1 MKLESREASKASG
14 STLSAPSQFMSGATA
29 LGTGVGDV
37 DTVGRFHSP
46 LALLSRCF
54 IPKNLGA
61 SGRSRGETA
70 SREELP
76 EVSLSQEEASDPLLR
91 VKVRQAH
98 PRKINPPLGV
108 FWNEL

>member
-1 MKLESREASKASG
+1 
-14 STLSAPSQFMSGATA
+14 MSGATA

-37 DTVGRFHSP
+37 GTAGRFHSP

-54 IPKNLGA
+54 IPKNLRA

-70 SREELP
+70 SRELP
-76 EVSLSQEEASDPLLR
+76 EVSLSQEEASDPLLK

-98 PRKINPPLGV
+98 PRKVHLPPWS
-108 FWNEL
+108 FME